1 MDQTI
6 NRLYQI
12 ESNANKEL
20 ATVQDQK
27 RQLKKQ
33 YDQKKT
39 DYETSAQA
47 KYQQEIAKMREKY
60 DQERDQKIHATE
72 DKYNENVEAIKRL
85 VDEDQ
90 KQFIQRFFQ
99 GVKTLGVNADE

>member
-12 ESNANKEL
+12 EAQANKQL
-20 ATVQDQK
+20 ATVQEQK
-27 RQLKKQ
+27 RQLKAR
-33 YDQKKT
+33 YDQMKT

-47 KYQQEIAKMREKY
+47 NYQQEIAKMREKY
-60 DQERDQKIHATE
+60 AQEREQKIHATE
-72 DKYNENVEAIKRL
+72 DKYRENVEAIKRL

-90 KQFIQRFFQ
+90 QQFIQRFFQ
-99 GVKTLGVNADE
+99 GVKTLGVNANE